1 MGQIPT
7 HSTGDSSL
15 SQYVHGRRA
24 KQVRLIGSML
34 CVAALVVG
42 CAHTPPPPPAQATGV
57 TSPSAPPAPSV
68 VNAAPAPPPVP
79 ATPAPGSQTST
90 PATNAAVRGAPA
102 LDARQVATSEALT
115 PSGRSRYAC
124 DQQGALSEIQ
134 LPEGSGRIC
143 SRFPAMGPCQYE
155 RNACRARGGR
165 VIRFDG
171 VEITRDVE
179 REYDKQ
185 VQRFRLNAG

>member
-1 MGQIPT
+1 
-7 HSTGDSSL
+7 
-15 SQYVHGRRA
+15 
-24 KQVRLIGSML
+24 ML
-34 CVAALVVG
+34 CAAALVVG
-42 CAHTPPPPPAQATGV
+42 CAHTPPPPAQASGV
-57 TSPSAPPAPSV
+57 TSPSPPTAPSV
-68 VNAAPAPPPVP
+68 VNAMPTLPTAPAL
-79 ATPAPGSQTST
+79 PAPGSQTST
-90 PATNAAVRGAPA
+90 PATNDAVRGAPA

-124 DQQGALSEIQ
+124 EQQGALTEIQ